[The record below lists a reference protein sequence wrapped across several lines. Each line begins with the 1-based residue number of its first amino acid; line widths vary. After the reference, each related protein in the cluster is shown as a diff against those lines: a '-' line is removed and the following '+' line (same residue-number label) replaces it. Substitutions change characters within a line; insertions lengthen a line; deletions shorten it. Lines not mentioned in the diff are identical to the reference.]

1 MDAQGPIDPAGSEQ
15 DKEKQVALSSASWVN
30 EIRAAEKNLEK
41 WHEQAERINQ
51 RFLDKR
57 DAAAES
63 SNRINLF
70 TANTLILI
78 STLYARFPK
87 PIVTREYEDQRDD
100 IGRTAALIMER
111 MLKIRSRSDFDIA
124 MKQIVQDR
132 LVPGLGQLWLRY
144 APTFTKQMMPAQLD
158 PMGQVI
164 APPQQVEVIAD
175 ERVAVDY
182 VYWRDFIYSPARTWA
197 EVRWVGRRIKMTKDD
212 AKERFGEIIAN
223 QLRYSAGQINTQVST
238 SSPEDKIEYTYVYE
252 IWCKK
257 TRKVYW
263 VNKEFEYLCD
273 VKPDLL
279 RLRGFWPCPKPMLAL
294 HSSSNLVPRPNY
306 LMAQDQYQELDMIN
320 HRITMIERAIKVV
333 GFADG
338 NSKELAQ
345 VFSEGIDNQLI
356 PMPNFRQF
364 AEQGG
369 FKGVVDWLP
378 IEAMVN
384 ALDKLRQYRQD
395 LIQQIYEI
403 EGISDIMRGSSKASE
418 TLGAQQ
424 LKAQYGSIKLQYLQM
439 EVASFVEEAL
449 EIQAE
454 IVENHFQP
462 ETILRQT
469 NIQATPDAE
478 YAEAAV
484 ELIKSGQSE
493 FRIEV
498 HADSMAVPE
507 FTAERDGRMAFVR
520 AISEMLV
527 NAEPL
532 LQRVPEAGITM
543 LEVMQWAAASFRTG
557 NSIEGVLDKAI
568 AEIRKSV
575 ANPPP
580 PPPPP
585 AEVVAKTKKDETQ
598 AVLNLA
604 KADEATAK
612 SVQIMTEPDGDEN
625 GRSEAVPGRQQ

>member
-1 MDAQGPIDPAGSEQ
+1 MDAQNQITPADSTEQ
-15 DKEKQVALSSASWVN
+15 PQNLSSTAWVN
-30 EIRAAEKNLEK
+30 EIKAAEKNLEK
-41 WHEQAERINQ
+41 WHEQAERINL

-57 DAAAES
+57 EAAAES

-87 PIVTREYEDQRDD
+87 PIVTREYEDQRDE
-100 IGRTAALIMER
+100 IGRTAATIMER
-111 MLKIRSRSDFDIA
+111 MLKIRSRSDFDVA

-132 LVPGLGQLWLRY
+132 LVPGLGQMWLRY
-144 APTFTKQMMPAQLD
+144 APTFATETVPAQFD
-158 PMGQVI
+158 AMGNQI
-164 APPQQVEVIAD
+164 SEAQNVEVIAD
-175 ERVAVDY
+175 EAVAVDY
-182 VYWRDFIYSPARTWA
+182 VYWKDFLYSPARTWA

-212 AKERFGEIIAN
+212 AKERFGEVIAN
-223 QLRYSAGQINTQVST
+223 QLRYSAGQVGTQVYT
-238 SSPEDKIEYTYVYE
+238 GSPEDKVEYTYVYE

-263 VNKEFEYLCD
+263 INKDFEYYCD
-273 VKPDLL
+273 VKPDML
-279 RLRGFWPCPKPMLAL
+279 RLKGFWPCPKPMLAL

-306 LMAQDQYQELDMIN
+306 LIAQDQYQELDMVN

-333 GFADG
+333 GLADG
-338 NSKELAQ
+338 NNKALEQ
-345 VFSEGIDNQLI
+345 IFSEGLDNQI
-356 PMPNFRQF
+356 VPIPNFRQF

-369 FKGVVDWLP
+369 FKGIVDWLP

-449 EIQAE
+449 EIKAE
-454 IVENHFQP
+454 IIENHFQP
-462 ETILRQT
+462 ETIFRQT
-469 NIQATPDAE
+469 NIGATPDAE
-478 YAEAAV
+478 FAQQAIQ
-484 ELIKSGQSE
+484 LLKSGQSE

-507 FTAERDGRMAFVR
+507 FTAERDGRMMFVR
-520 AISEMLV
+520 AVSEMLV

-543 LEVMQWAAASFRTG
+543 LELIQWAGASFRTG
-557 NSIEGVLDKAI
+557 NSIEAVLDKGI
-568 AEIRKSV
+568 AEIRKAL

-580 PPPPP
+580 PAPPP
-585 AEVVAKTKKDETQ
+585 ADVVAKTKKDETQ

-612 SVQIMTEPDGDEN
+612 AVTITMEPDGDEN
-625 GRSEAVPGRQQ
+625 GGSEGNSGNQQ